1 MSPLCC
7 FGDNERDNDPT
18 PNRPVTKPS
27 SEKNKMEL
35 KKSASIPTSI
45 PNPLQA
51 STGGASLSTAN
62 EKRSV
67 FGPTAAEAN
76 GPSNGIGGSAYAPPA
91 GPPPSHNPPGG
102 FSPPPGPPPGHQPQA
117 EVVNN
122 EMDMP
127 PPYHNWQEA
136 VPDTSL
142 FPPPPVQ
149 SYLDSNAGNA
159 SSDDAQR
166 AHDFCDSVPLWK
178 PYKPSPAV
186 YSCVREGDIRPVQP
200 QEYQGSL
207 STVAKGRWKGS
218 TRDGGGDCLVLT
230 GLPLYFPEE
239 ESPLLTER
247 SKTIYFE
254 VKLLSLRTG
263 PGGSGD
269 SSGFSIGFAAQP
281 YPAWRSPGWERGS
294 VGVFSDDGCRFVND
308 SYGGREFTSEF
319 KVGETVGLGMTFSLP
334 NSSALQQQQA
344 SGNLTA
350 AVEIFLTRNGNRE
363 GSWDLHE
370 EADSDSGNV
379 KGLEGDFDLYGAL
392 GLFGGVDF
400 EVCFDRAGWLWVPPA

>member
-1 MSPLCC
+1 MNTLCC
-7 FGDNERDNDPT
+7 FGSNEQDHDST
-18 PNRPVTKPS
+18 PNRPVTDPS
-27 SEKNKMEL
+27 AKNSKMEY
-35 KKSASIPTSI
+35 KASASVP
-45 PNPLQA
+45 A
-51 STGGASLSTAN
+51 SVPPAVLAGTGGASLSTAN
-62 EKRSV
+62 EKRSL
-67 FGPTAAEAN
+67 FGPGSAKAS
-76 GPSNGIGGSAYAPPA
+76 GPSNSIGDKTYAPPA
-91 GPPPSHNPPGG
+91 GPPPV
-102 FSPPPGPPPGHQPQA
+102 HQPQA
-117 EVVNN
+117 EGSSNG
-122 EMDMP
+122 MDLP

-149 SYLDSNAGNA
+149 SYLDSNSGNA

-186 YSCVREGDIRPVQP
+186 YNCVRECDIRPVQP
-200 QEYQGSL
+200 TEYRGKL
-207 STVAKGRWKGS
+207 STVSKGRWKGS
-218 TRDGGGDCLVLT
+218 TSGGNGDCLVLT

-239 ESPLLTER
+239 ESPFLTET

-254 VKLLSLRTG
+254 VKLLRLGKG

-281 YPAWRSPGWERGS
+281 YPTWRSPGWERGS
-294 VGVFSDDGCRFVND
+294 VGVFSDDGCKFVND
-308 SYGGREFTSEF
+308 SFGGREFTTEF
-319 KVGETVGLGMTFSLP
+319 KVGQTVGLGMTFSLP
-334 NSSALQQQQA
+334 DSSVMQQQQQA
-344 SGNLTA
+344 SGKLTS
-350 AVEIFLTRNGNRE
+350 AVEVFFTRNGKRE

-370 EADSDSGNV
+370 EADIDSGNV

-400 EVCFDRAGWLWVPPA
+400 EVCFDRAGWLWRPQ